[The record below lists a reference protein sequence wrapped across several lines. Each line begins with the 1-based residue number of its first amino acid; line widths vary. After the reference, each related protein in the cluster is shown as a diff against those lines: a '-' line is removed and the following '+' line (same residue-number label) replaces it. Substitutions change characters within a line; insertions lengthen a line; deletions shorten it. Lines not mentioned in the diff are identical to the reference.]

1 MMNRMMVFSPSSLS
15 EMLIGNLTKMHARLS
30 ETGDVQYALKVGE
43 ETVNLNELIGKSL
56 SLRFLSQIHCT
67 ACGRKTNKSFSQGYC
82 YPCFTSLAQ
91 CDSCIMSPEKCHFH
105 LGTCREPQWG
115 EDFCNRE
122 HFVYLANSTG
132 IKVGITRGTQLPT
145 RWLDQGAVQG
155 LPIARVATRQISGL
169 FETIF
174 KEHIADKTNWRAL
187 LKGNASEID
196 LAAQRDHL
204 FALCKTE
211 IDALQKRFG
220 LDKVQLLDE
229 TTETR
234 IRYPVNQYP
243 QKINSHNLDKEP
255 HLTGTLL
262 GIKGQYWILDNA
274 VINIRK
280 YTGYRVELAI

>member
-1 MMNRMMVFSPSSLS
+1 MMAFSPSSLS
-15 EMLIGNLTKMHARLS
+15 EMFSGNLSKMQARLS
-30 ETGDVQYALKVGE
+30 DTGDVQYLLSLGE
-43 ETVNLNELIGKSL
+43 HTINVNELIGQPV
-56 SLRFLSQIHCT
+56 SLRFIQQIHCT
-67 ACGRKTNKSFSQGYC
+67 ACGRKTNKSFNQGYC

-91 CDSCIMSPEKCHFH
+91 CDSCIMSPEKCHFQA
-105 LGTCREPQWG
+105 GTCREPQWG
-115 EDFCNRE
+115 EEFCNRE

-174 KEHIADKTNWRAL
+174 KQHIADKTNWRAL
-187 LKGNASEID
+187 LKEDASVID

-204 FALCKTE
+204 FALCRDE
-211 IDALQKRFG
+211 ILALQQRFG
-220 LDKVQLLDE
+220 IDKVQLLDDVPV
-229 TTETR
+229 TG
-234 IRYPVNQYP
+234 IRYPVEAYP
-243 QKINSHNLDKEP
+243 KKINSHNLDKEP